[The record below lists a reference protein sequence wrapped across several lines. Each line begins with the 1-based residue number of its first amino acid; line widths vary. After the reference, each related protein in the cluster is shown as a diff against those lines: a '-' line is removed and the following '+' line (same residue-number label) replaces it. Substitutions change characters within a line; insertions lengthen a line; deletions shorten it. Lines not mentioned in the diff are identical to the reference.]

1 MSDGNKVYN
10 LLITKGEY
18 DPTEQYEFYN
28 GRINEE
34 EDFLYKEYNTLE
46 HELTDELFEKID
58 VIVLL
63 FGLYKYDKE
72 LFDELIAKSKEL
84 DIPLLSI
91 RFYGMEAI
99 LKELEEKADAVVG
112 WNPHCIINAIETLTD
127 RENWVKPCDIAEDE

>member
-18 DPTEQYEFYN
+18 DPTEQYEFYK

-58 VIVLL
+58 PKLNYVALHNPNWLGVTSSTKALFKNTLAVEELYSKKVINMLADKL
-63 FGLYKYDKE
+63 ENYKVVIFSGMVDGWENLMKE
-72 LFDELIAKSKEL
+72 LKNRNISF
-84 DIPLLSI
+84 
-91 RFYGMEAI
+91 
-99 LKELEEKADAVVG
+99 
-112 WNPHCIINAIETLTD
+112 
-127 RENWVKPCDIAEDE
+127 